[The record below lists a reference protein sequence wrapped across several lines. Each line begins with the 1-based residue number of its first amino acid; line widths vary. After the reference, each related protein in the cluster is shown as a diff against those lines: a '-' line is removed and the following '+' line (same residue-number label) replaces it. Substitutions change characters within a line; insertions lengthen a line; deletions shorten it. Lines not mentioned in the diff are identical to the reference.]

1 MRCSLLCWQ
10 QSCPVLCM
18 LKAAQGVGS
27 CWHACLH
34 SSAETC
40 YSRLGVSQSRCLPA
54 AALQQRQAEGH
65 SPAPQ
70 MQQQQQDRA
79 DLLQQLAA
87 YQQDCECLS
96 RNA

>member
-1 MRCSLLCWQ
+1 MCACWQ
-10 QSCPVLCM
+10 LF
-18 LKAAQGVGS
+18 KAWLLLACTSAQQGDRSLTPGR
-27 CWHACLH
+27 ACL
-34 SSAETC
+34 TFT
-40 YSRLGVSQSRCLPA
+40 CLPA

-79 DLLQQLAA
+79 DLLQHLAA

-96 RNA
+96 RKA